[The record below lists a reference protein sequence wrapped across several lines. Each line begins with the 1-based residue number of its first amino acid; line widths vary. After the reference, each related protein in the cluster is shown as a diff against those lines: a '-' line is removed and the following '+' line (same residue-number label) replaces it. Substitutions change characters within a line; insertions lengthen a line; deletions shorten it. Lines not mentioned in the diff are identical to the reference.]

1 MNGRPLF
8 PFLLYVWI
16 GCCIASG
23 ITSLLF
29 DVKVPF
35 LAILVLLVCFG
46 SLFAFAFQ
54 LCWAGVKAVVAPES
68 DQPELAEEQQ
78 QFQPLVNI
86 ANSRN
91 GTYENLGRAGKSVIE
106 SDFGKYSL
114 TAKVGAIKFQLVVAA
129 QMPQEG
135 LILEVSR
142 DPIRRKG
149 LMNSIYGDNDTDG
162 ELSFGSNIHGF
173 SENVIAQC
181 GQKLLSLGNDF
192 SLTTVRGNLE
202 LRRQLPFL
210 NDENV
215 LESLN
220 AFESVHHAIADLSKA
235 DRRAAS

>member
-78 QFQPLVNI
+78 QFQPL
-86 ANSRN
+86 
-91 GTYENLGRAGKSVIE
+91 
-106 SDFGKYSL
+106 SL

-129 QMPQEG
+129 QMPKEG

-181 GQKLLSLGNDF
+181 GQKLLSLGNHF